1 MEGLTHHPF
10 RTVAVAGL
18 SAVLAAGIMAPVAG
32 TGSAWADPTST
43 EIQAEAQSVLASL
56 EAQQAQL
63 DAASEDYYAALEEQE
78 AAQQKMDEAQQR
90 IDEAEDEIVDL
101 QGRLSDRARSMYRD
115 GTSTM
120 IDVLLGA
127 TSFSEFA
134 TNWDLLGKLNQN
146 DADLVEQTKQLRQEI
161 EEEKAVYA
169 EQEQVAAQK
178 AEEAKQIKDEAEATV
193 AEMQATYDNLS
204 AEAEELLEQERAA
217 QQAAEEA
224 AAQQV
229 VNDAIA
235 SVPSSPSYSEPAYN
249 AVTGNAVV
257 DRAYSYIGNAE
268 YVWGACSPGAFDCS
282 GFVAYCLTGSY
293 SRLGT
298 TYTFLG
304 WPHVSDPQPGD
315 VAVNESHCGI
325 YIGNGQMIHCATYGV
340 GVIIGP
346 VQSGM
351 VFVRY

>member
-18 SAVLAAGIMAPVAG
+18 SAVLAAGIMVPVTG
-32 TGSAWADPTST
+32 TGSAWADPTSA

-63 DAASEDYYAALEEQE
+63 DAASEDYYTALEEQE

-90 IDEAEDEIVDL
+90 IEEAEDEIVDL

-169 EQEQVAAQK
+169 EQEQVAADK
-178 AEEAKQIKDEAEATV
+178 AEEAGRIKDEAEATV
-193 AEMQATYDNLS
+193 ASMQATYDGLS
-204 AEAEELLEQERAA
+204 AEAAALVEQERQA
-217 QQAAEEA
+217 QLDAETA
-224 AAQQV
+224 AADQV
-229 VNDAIA
+229 VQDAT
-235 SVPSSPSYSEPAYN
+235 SNVSGGYEPPYN
-249 AVTGNAVV
+249 AVTGNSIV
-257 DRAYSYIGNAE
+257 DRAYQWVGNAE
-268 YVWGACSPGAFDCS
+268 YAFGACEPGKFDCS
-282 GFVAYCLTGSY
+282 GFVSYCVSGGY
-293 SRLGT
+293 NRLGST
-298 TYTFLG
+298 GTFLG
-304 WPHVSDPQPGD
+304 WNQVSDPQPGD
-315 VAVNESHCGI
+315 IAVNSGHCGI
-325 YIGNGQMIHCATYGV
+325 YIGGGQMIHCADYGI
-340 GVIIGP
+340 GVVVGP
-346 VQSGM
+346 VQGGM
-351 VFVRY
+351 VFVRP